1 MKRYKLINNIS
12 GWTVFVIAAI
22 VYLLTIESS
31 ASFWDCGEFISAAY
45 KLEVGH
51 PPGAPIFM
59 LLGNLF
65 SQFTND
71 PGQVALMINSM
82 SALLSAFTI
91 LFLFWTITHLTR
103 KLVVG
108 EGKEELTLGQIIIVI
123 GSGLVGSLIYTFSD
137 TFWFS
142 AVEGEVYAFS
152 SMLTALVFWLILKWE
167 DNSLKSD
174 SDKWIVLI
182 AYVMGLSIGV
192 VLITIATQLFG

>member
-71 PGQVALMINSM
+71 PGQVALMK
-82 SALLSAFTI
+82 T
-91 LFLFWTITHLTR
+91 
-103 KLVVG
+103 
-108 EGKEELTLGQIIIVI
+108 
-123 GSGLVGSLIYTFSD
+123 
-137 TFWFS
+137 
-142 AVEGEVYAFS
+142 
-152 SMLTALVFWLILKWE
+152 
-167 DNSLKSD
+167 
-174 SDKWIVLI
+174 
-182 AYVMGLSIGV
+182 
-192 VLITIATQLFG
+192 